1 MGLPLLLGAVPSTV
15 SRGRASSGNRDTEGA
30 CKGDKFEP
38 RPKGE
43 FLGGLQK
50 CPSPAPWAPRSPVP
64 GRDAESSK
72 AEQRLRRSSRPTSC
86 QCGSISLLPA
96 SQQPSFSLGH
106 SPFWEARLCWEWGL
120 GPSAPPKPEALPLGR
135 QCCPHSVPSTPG
147 QGAVSSVVEAPLL
160 QGSQQLWT
168 QTEPSWVQIPA
179 RPLAGCVP

>member
-72 AEQRLRRSSRPTSC
+72 AEQRLRRSSRRSLSVANPAHILPMWLHFSPPCFPAAFFLLRTLPFL
-86 QCGSISLLPA
+86 GSEAMLGVGPGSLCP
-96 SQQPSFSLGH
+96 P
-106 SPFWEARLCWEWGL
+106 EAR
-120 GPSAPPKPEALPLGR
+120 GPPSGQAVLPPFCAFNPRPRRCVLRCGGTAAA
-135 QCCPHSVPSTPG
+135 G
-147 QGAVSSVVEAPLL
+147 Q
-160 QGSQQLWT
+160 
-168 QTEPSWVQIPA
+168 PA
-179 RPLAGCVP
+179 TVDTD